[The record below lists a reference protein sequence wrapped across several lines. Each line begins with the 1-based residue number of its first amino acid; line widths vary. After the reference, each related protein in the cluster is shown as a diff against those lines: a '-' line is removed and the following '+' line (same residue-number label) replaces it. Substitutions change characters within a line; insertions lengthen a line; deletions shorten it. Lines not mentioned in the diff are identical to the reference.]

1 MKKQKLLIIS
11 SLLLFSTLTA
21 CQNTSI
27 SSSLIEKTVT
37 EISLKSKPSKLEYEV
52 NENLDLTGTKIT
64 VKYNDGTSEDIDV
77 TSSMINK
84 VDMTSEGKKEIKI
97 TYLNKSISFE
107 INVVDNRA
115 ECPITFTGE
124 REYIYDGTSKNID
137 FTIPENVKYN
147 AQYEQD
153 GSFYSKYENAPIDI
167 GTYAL
172 VIKTEATSLYKQ
184 TTKWFTFTIVE
195 NKPEAV
201 VTFSSETIFY
211 YDGEGHTPT
220 YIVEGNLEAEVEY
233 RYVENEMFVS
243 YEAPSAIGNY
253 VLCVEV
259 KASSTTR
266 LTRAYKQFSIV
277 AKPEV
282 EKENLVI
289 NIEPG
294 QKVKQE
300 SEIVYSITHQN
311 GEIATDANVK
321 LSYEAEGF
329 HSDTFPTVAGDYNV
343 IVTILES
350 DKYNEIT
357 TKVWFRLLS
366 LEETKIDCPIT
377 FNAKKDYTLGEE
389 ATIEIVVPEGVT
401 YTAYYEVGGKK
412 YSDFTGELP
421 LEAGTYSLVVDTNE
435 TDIYAS
441 THAWYVFNV
450 TSKPKC
456 PVTFNGKK
464 QYILGEEA
472 VIEIVVPEGIEI
484 ENAHYEKNEKYYSEF
499 NGAIPSEAG
508 DYSLVVDTK
517 ENDTYSKNHVWFT
530 FSVIENTT
538 KPKCSITFDA
548 KESYTLGEEAT
559 IEIVVPKGVEYT
571 AYYEKGGEKYSDFT
585 GSIPSEAG
593 TYSLVVDTKEND
605 IYQATHNWYVFTV
618 V

>member
-27 SSSLIEKTVT
+27 SSSLVEKTVT

-266 LTRAYKQFSIV
+266 LTRAYKQFSII

-350 DKYNEIT
+350 DKYNEIA

-389 ATIEIVVPEGVT
+389 AAHLIG
-401 YTAYYEVGGKK
+401 
-412 YSDFTGELP
+412 
-421 LEAGTYSLVVDTNE
+421 
-435 TDIYAS
+435 
-441 THAWYVFNV
+441 YVQKVN
-450 TSKPKC
+450 
-456 PVTFNGKK
+456 
-464 QYILGEEA
+464 
-472 VIEIVVPEGIEI
+472 EIVVPEGIEI

-538 KPKCSITFDA
+538 KSKCSITFDA

>member
-27 SSSLIEKTVT
+27 SSSLVEKTVT

-266 LTRAYKQFSIV
+266 LTRAYKQFSII

-350 DKYNEIT
+350 DKYNEIA

-389 ATIEIVVPEGVT
+389 AT
-401 YTAYYEVGGKK
+401 
-412 YSDFTGELP
+412 
-421 LEAGTYSLVVDTNE
+421 
-435 TDIYAS
+435 
-441 THAWYVFNV
+441 
-450 TSKPKC
+450 
-456 PVTFNGKK
+456 
-464 QYILGEEA
+464 
-472 VIEIVVPEGIEI
+472 IEIVVPEGIEI

-538 KPKCSITFDA
+538 KSKCSITFDA